1 MVFFQEREDALFPT
15 TAEDSEVKAQTQI
28 TGLDVKSQRKMK
40 EQEEP
45 AEEKSSSGSAS
56 MDVQSVTGNLK

>member
-1 MVFFQEREDALFPT
+1 MVSFQEREDALFPT
-15 TAEDSEVKAQTQI
+15 TAEDSEVTAQTQI

-45 AEEKSSSGSAS
+45 AE
-56 MDVQSVTGNLK
+56 